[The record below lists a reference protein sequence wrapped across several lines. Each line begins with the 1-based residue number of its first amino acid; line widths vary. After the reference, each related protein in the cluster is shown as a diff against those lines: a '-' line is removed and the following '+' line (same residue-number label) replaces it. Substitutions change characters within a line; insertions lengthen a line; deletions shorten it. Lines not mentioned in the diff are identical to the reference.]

1 MPAGCDPK
9 TDRDHRSRLQLQIRV
24 IRSLPAVA
32 LAKEGYPW
40 LITQKRSAGRS
51 YPPGAVFSL
60 RFELFPVLLR
70 GEPELDTAVFEND
83 HERVGVTRVQIAT
96 VHVKL
101 PVESLHFGSA
111 LFAEKTGDRIVRG
124 AFQFLLRN
132 FLLQRI
138 LERLL

>member
-1 MPAGCDPK
+1 MV
-9 TDRDHRSRLQLQIRV
+9 DH
-24 IRSLPAVA
+24 
-32 LAKEGYPW
+32 
-40 LITQKRSAGRS
+40 QKRSAGRS
-51 YPPGAVFSL
+51 YPPSAVFSL
-60 RFELFPVLLR
+60 RLELFPGLLR

-96 VHVKL
+96 AHVKL

-111 LFAEKTGDRIVRG
+111 LFAEKTGDRTVRG

-138 LERLL
+138 LKHLL

>member
-1 MPAGCDPK
+1 MLI
-9 TDRDHRSRLQLQIRV
+9 RVHSRL
-24 IRSLPAVA
+24 
-32 LAKEGYPW
+32 K
-40 LITQKRSAGRS
+40 KRKRREDL
-51 YPPGAVFSL
+51 PPGADFSGG
-60 RFELFPVLLR
+60 ELSEVLLR

-96 VHVKL
+96 VQVKL

-111 LFAEKTGDRIVRG
+111 LFAEKTGDRTSRG

-138 LERLL
+138 LKHLL

>member
-1 MPAGCDPK
+1 V
-9 TDRDHRSRLQLQIRV
+9 LIRV
-24 IRSLPAVA
+24 HSCLTKKKAPGGFTFPA
-32 LAKEGYPW
+32 L
-40 LITQKRSAGRS
+40 
-51 YPPGAVFSL
+51 FSL
-60 RFELFPVLLR
+60 RLELSPALLHC
-70 GEPELDTAVFEND
+70 EPELDTAVFEND

-111 LFAEKTGDRIVRG
+111 LFAEKTGNRTVRS

-138 LERLL
+138 LKHLL